1 MLVRRPVNGMLTSGQ
16 EACLPVELR
25 LLNGGMDADQEACKW
40 NDNVRAR
47 GLSAYRA
54 PLVE

>member
-1 MLVRRPVNGMLTSGQ
+1 MLTSGQ
-16 EACLPVELR
+16 EACLPIELR
-25 LLNGGMDADQEACKW
+25 LLNEGMEADQEACEQ
-40 NDNVRAR
+40 NDNIRTR